1 MLFLAHK
8 FFAFFQAVRLTLD
21 VDNGAVMQY
30 TIQDGGG
37 DGDVGKDLVPLG
49 ESLVGGKNGG
59 RFLIPSGN
67 ELEEQVCTLDVHG
80 EVADFVNDEH
90 PVLGQN
96 LELIRQTV
104 LKVGLLE
111 LFNELVAVDVVGG
124 ETVLCC
130 HQAQGG
136 DQMGLAHTGRAE
148 KDYILPVL
156 QETHGGKL
164 AATRPRYACTDPS
177 LWASVRSMCTPVSGA
192 TPRTALLFANL
203 CGTSV
208 PTPHSSALSAYRFG
222 YPSTVL
228 LSFSDALSGRFF
240 RPIGS
245 LSFFPLLHLKPTFFV

>member
-1 MLFLAHK
+1 MLFLAHE
-8 FFAFFQAVRLTLD
+8 FLAFLQAVRLTLD
-21 VDNGAVMQY
+21 VDNGAVMQD

-49 ESLVGGKNGG
+49 EGLVGGKNGG

-67 ELEEQVCTLDVHG
+67 ELEEQVCTLDIHR
-80 EVADFVNDEH
+80 EIADFVDDEH

-136 DQMGLAHTGRAE
+136 GQMGLAHAGRAE
-148 KDYILPVL
+148 EDHILPVF
-156 QETHGGKL
+156 QEAHG
-164 AATRPRYACTDPS
+164 S
-177 LWASVRSMCTPVSGA
+177 
-192 TPRTALLFANL
+192 
-203 CGTSV
+203 
-208 PTPHSSALSAYRFG
+208 
-222 YPSTVL
+222 
-228 LSFSDALSGRFF
+228 
-240 RPIGS
+240 
-245 LSFFPLLHLKPTFFV
+245 